1 MSMQPGCVGG
11 KTMTNASAALVR
23 RRPRRPG
30 LGAGVRSAPGDP
42 GDPGDPGQLHRQYLR
57 TRDPALAQVLVEM
70 HTGLAHRLAARF
82 ANRGEAPEDLT
93 QVAMLG
99 LVKALDGFDPDRGLR
114 FSTYAT
120 PTILG
125 ELKRHF
131 RDRGWAV
138 RLPRRVHDLYLN
150 VQHAIDE
157 LAQELQRSPTLE
169 EIACRVGAPVENV
182 VEAVE
187 AGGLRRSASIDARL
201 GPDDDRSV
209 ASSLGDD
216 DPALAGV
223 DRRLTLAAVVQR
235 LPEVEQ
241 EIVRLRFVE
250 GLTQLE
256 IAQRVGR
263 SQMQISRLLARSLDR
278 LRGWVSEAPAS

>member
-1 MSMQPGCVGG
+1 
-11 KTMTNASAALVR
+11 
-23 RRPRRPG
+23 
-30 LGAGVRSAPGDP
+30 
-42 GDPGDPGQLHRQYLR
+42 
-57 TRDPALAQVLVEM
+57 
-70 HTGLAHRLAARF
+70 
-82 ANRGEAPEDLT
+82 
-93 QVAMLG
+93 MLG
-99 LVKALDGFDPDRGLR
+99 LVKAIEGFEPDRGLR

-125 ELKRHF
+125 ELKRYF

-157 LAQELQRSPTLE
+157 LSQELRRSPTLQ
-169 EIACRVGAPVENV
+169 EIAERVCASTEEV
-182 VEAVE
+182 VEAIE
-187 AGGLRRSASIDARL
+187 AGGLRRSASIDARV
-201 GPDDDRSV
+201 GPDDERSL
-209 ASSLGDD
+209 ASSLGAD
-216 DPALAGV
+216 DPDLVGV
-223 DRRLTLAAVVQR
+223 DRNVTLAAVVQR

-263 SQMQISRLLARSLDR
+263 SQMQISRLLARSLER
-278 LRGWVSEAPAS
+278 LRGWVTYGPAA

>member
-1 MSMQPGCVGG
+1 MTGG
-11 KTMTNASAALVR
+11 PALSQAR
-23 RRPRRPG
+23 HNHRTPR
-30 LGAGVRSAPGDP
+30 AGFTSEATDVSE
-42 GDPGDPGQLHRQYLR
+42 LHRTYWR
-57 TRDPALAQVLVEM
+57 TRDPAIARKLVEA
-70 HTGLAHRLAARF
+70 HSGLAHRLAGRF
-82 ANRGEAPEDLT
+82 ANRGEAPDDLG

-99 LVKALDGFDPDRGLR
+99 LVKAIEGFDPDRGLR

-157 LAQELQRSPTLE
+157 LAQELRRSPTLP
-169 EIACRVGAPVENV
+169 EIADRVNSSVEEV
-182 VEAVE
+182 VEAIE
-187 AGGLRRSASIDARL
+187 AGGLRRSASIEARL
-201 GPDDDRSV
+201 GPDDERSL
-209 ASSLGDD
+209 ASSLGDED
-216 DPALAGV
+216 AALAGI
-223 DRRLTLAAVVQR
+223 DRSLTLAAVVQR

-256 IAQRVGR
+256 IAHLVGR
-263 SQMQISRLLARSLDR
+263 SQMQISRLLARSLER
-278 LRGWVSEAPAS
+278 LRGWVTEGPTA

>member
-1 MSMQPGCVGG
+1 
-11 KTMTNASAALVR
+11 MTTTPALSRTR
-23 RRPRRPG
+23 RSRRTTPTAG
-30 LGAGVRSAPGDP
+30 SPSDLGE
-42 GDPGDPGQLHRQYLR
+42 LHREYLR
-57 TRDPALAQVLVEM
+57 TRDPELARQLVDA
-70 HTGLAHRLAARF
+70 HSGLAHRLASRF

-99 LVKALDGFDPDRGLR
+99 LVKAIDGFDPDRGLR

-150 VQHAIDE
+150 VQHAIDD
-157 LAQELQRSPTLE
+157 LAQELRRSPTLH
-169 EIACRVGAPVENV
+169 EIAERVGVSIEDV
-182 VEAVE
+182 IEATE
-187 AGGLRRSASIDARL
+187 AGGLRRSASIDARV
-201 GPDDDRSV
+201 GPDDERSL
-209 ASSLGDD
+209 AASLGEE
-216 DPALAGV
+216 DPQLACV
-223 DRRLTLAAVVQR
+223 ERNLTLAAVVRR

-256 IAQRVGR
+256 IADRVGR

-278 LRGWVSEAPAS
+278 LRG

>member
-1 MSMQPGCVGG
+1 
-11 KTMTNASAALVR
+11 MTAASTTT
-23 RRPRRPG
+23 PR
-30 LGAGVRSAPGDP
+30 AGTRTDLEG
-42 GDPGDPGQLHRQYLR
+42 LHREYLR
-57 TRDPALAQVLVEM
+57 TRDPALAERLVEA
-70 HTGLAHRLAARF
+70 HTGLAHRMASRF
-82 ANRGEAPEDLT
+82 SNRGEAPEDLT

-131 RDRGWAV
+131 RDRAWSV

-150 VQHAIDE
+150 VQQAIDE
-157 LAQELQRSPTLE
+157 LAQELGRSPTLQ
-169 EIACRVGAPVENV
+169 EISVRVGSSVEVV
-182 VEAVE
+182 VEAIE

-201 GPDDDRSV
+201 APDDDRSI
-209 ASSLGDD
+209 ASSFGTEDA
-216 DPALAGV
+216 ALAGV
-223 DRRLTLAAVVQR
+223 ERHLTLAAVVQR
-235 LPEVEQ
+235 LPDAEQ
-241 EIVRLRFVE
+241 EVVRLRFVE

-263 SQMQISRLLARSLDR
+263 SQMQISRLLARSLER
-278 LRGWVSEAPAS
+278 LRGWVTEGPAA

>member
-1 MSMQPGCVGG
+1 MDDLHR
-11 KTMTNASAALVR
+11 AYVR
-23 RRPRRPG
+23 T
-30 LGAGVRSAPGDP
+30 GDP
-42 GDPGDPGQLHRQYLR
+42 AIARQLIE
-57 TRDPALAQVLVEM
+57 A
-70 HTGLAHRLAARF
+70 HTGLAHRLAGRF
-82 ANRGEAPEDLT
+82 ANRGEANDDLV

-99 LVKALDGFDPDRGLR
+99 LLKSIEGFDPDRGLR

-138 RLPRRVHDLYLN
+138 RLPRRIHDLYLN
-150 VQHAIDE
+150 VQHSIDE
-157 LAQELQRSPTLE
+157 LAQELHRSPTIE
-169 EIACRVGAPVENV
+169 EIANRVSAPTDDVI
-182 VEAVE
+182 EAIE

-201 GPDDDRSV
+201 APDDERSL
-209 ASSLGDD
+209 AASLGHN
-216 DPALAGV
+216 DPDLDGV
-223 DRRLTLAAVVQR
+223 ERNVTLAAVVRR
-235 LPEVEQ
+235 LPEIEQ

-256 IAQRVGR
+256 IAERIGR

-278 LRGWVSEAPAS
+278 LRGWVSEGPAA

>member
-1 MSMQPGCVGG
+1 
-11 KTMTNASAALVR
+11 MTATPALPRTR
-23 RRPRRPG
+23 RHHRTTPR
-30 LGAGVRSAPGDP
+30 AGVPDNLADI
-42 GDPGDPGQLHRQYLR
+42 HRHYLR
-57 TRDPALAQVLVEM
+57 TRDPSLARHLVEA
-70 HTGLAHRLAARF
+70 HSGLAYRLAGRF
-82 ANRGEAPEDLT
+82 SNRGESPEDLT

-99 LVKALDGFDPDRGLR
+99 LVKAIEGFDPDRGLR

-157 LAQELQRSPTLE
+157 LSQELRRSPTLP
-169 EIACRVGAPVENV
+169 EIAERISSSVEEV
-182 VEAVE
+182 VEALE
-187 AGGLRRSASIDARL
+187 AGGLRRSASIEARL
-201 GPDDDRSV
+201 GPDDERSL
-209 ASSLGDD
+209 AGSLGAEDT
-216 DPALAGV
+216 ALAGI
-223 DRRLTLAAVVQR
+223 DRSLTLAAVVQR

-250 GLTQLE
+250 GLTQTE
-256 IAQRVGR
+256 IAHRIGR
-263 SQMQISRLLARSLDR
+263 SQMQISRLLARSLER
-278 LRGWVSEAPAS
+278 LRGWVTEGPAA

>member
-1 MSMQPGCVGG
+1 
-11 KTMTNASAALVR
+11 MTVASATTPWA
-23 RRPRRPG
+23 
-30 LGAGVRSAPGDP
+30 GARTDLER
-42 GDPGDPGQLHRQYLR
+42 LHREYLQ
-57 TRDPALAQVLVEM
+57 TRDPALAKRLVEA
-70 HTGLAHRLAARF
+70 HTGLAHRMASRF
-82 ANRGEAPEDLT
+82 SNRGEAPEDLT

-99 LVKALDGFDPDRGLR
+99 LVKAIDGFDPDRGLR

-150 VQHAIDE
+150 VQQAIDE
-157 LAQELQRSPTLE
+157 LAQELGRSPTLQ
-169 EIACRVGAPVENV
+169 EISVRVGAPVEGV
-182 VEAVE
+182 VEVID
-187 AGGLRRSASIDARL
+187 AGGLRRSASLDARL
-201 GPDDDRSV
+201 APDDDRSI
-209 ASSLGDD
+209 ASSLGRE
-216 DPALAGV
+216 DPAMAGV
-223 DRRLTLAAVVQR
+223 ERHLTLAAVVKR
-235 LPEVEQ
+235 LPDAEQ

-263 SQMQISRLLARSLDR
+263 SQMQISRMLARSLER
-278 LRGWVSEAPAS
+278 LRGWVTEGPAA

>member
-1 MSMQPGCVGG
+1 
-11 KTMTNASAALVR
+11 MTQLASPARLTPADL
-23 RRPRRPG
+23 
-30 LGAGVRSAPGDP
+30 SD
-42 GDPGDPGQLHRQYLR
+42 LHRQYQG
-57 TRDPALAQVLVEM
+57 TRDPAVARQLVEA
-70 HTGLAHRLAARF
+70 HSGLAHRLASRF
-82 ANRGEAPEDLT
+82 SNRGESPEDLA
-93 QVAMLG
+93 QVALLG
-99 LVKALDGFDPDRGLR
+99 LLKAIDGFDPDRGLR

-150 VQHAIDE
+150 VQHAIDD
-157 LAQELQRSPTLE
+157 LAQEHRRSPTLE
-169 EIACRVGAPVENV
+169 EIAERVCASVEEV

-187 AGGLRRSASIDARL
+187 AGGLRRSASIDARV
-201 GPDDDRSV
+201 GPDDERSL
-209 ASSLGDD
+209 ASTLGAD
-216 DPALAGV
+216 DPEYAGV
-223 DRRLTLAAVVQR
+223 ERGLTLAAVVRR

-256 IAQRVGR
+256 IAERVGR
-263 SQMQISRLLARSLDR
+263 SQMQVSRLLARSLDR
-278 LRGWVSEAPAS
+278 LRGWVTEGPAA

>member
-1 MSMQPGCVGG
+1 MTVTPALSGARHHHRTIPRAGFPTNRIDVGE
-11 KTMTNASAALVR
+11 
-23 RRPRRPG
+23 
-30 LGAGVRSAPGDP
+30 
-42 GDPGDPGQLHRQYLR
+42 LHRTYQR
-57 TRDPALAQVLVEM
+57 TRDPHIASQLVDA
-70 HTGLAHRLAARF
+70 HSGLVHRLAARF
-82 ANRGEAPEDLT
+82 ANRGEAPEDLS

-99 LVKALDGFDPDRGLR
+99 LVKAIEGFDPDRGLR

-157 LAQELQRSPTLE
+157 LSQELRRPPTLP
-169 EIACRVGAPVENV
+169 EIAERISSSVEEV
-182 VEAVE
+182 VEAME
-187 AGGLRRSASIDARL
+187 AGGLRRSASIEARL
-201 GPDDDRSV
+201 GPDDERSL
-209 ASSLGDD
+209 ASCLGDED
-216 DPALAGV
+216 AALAGI
-223 DRRLTLAAVVQR
+223 DRSLTLAAVVQR

-250 GLTQLE
+250 GLTQTE
-256 IAQRVGR
+256 IAHRIGR
-263 SQMQISRLLARSLDR
+263 SQMQISRLLARGLER
-278 LRGWVSEAPAS
+278 LRGWVTEGLAD

>member
-1 MSMQPGCVGG
+1 MSATP
-11 KTMTNASAALVR
+11 ALPRTR
-23 RRPRRPG
+23 RHHRTTPRT
-30 LGAGVRSAPGDP
+30 GVPDNLADIH
-42 GDPGDPGQLHRQYLR
+42 LHYLR
-57 TRDPALAQVLVEM
+57 TRDPGLAHHLVEA
-70 HTGLAHRLAARF
+70 HSGLAHRLAGRF
-82 ANRGEAPEDLT
+82 SNRGESPDDLT

-99 LVKALDGFDPDRGLR
+99 LVKAIEGFDPDRGLR
-114 FSTYAT
+114 FSTCAT

-157 LAQELQRSPTLE
+157 LSQELRRSPTLP
-169 EIACRVGAPVENV
+169 EIADRVSSSVEEV
-182 VEAVE
+182 VEAIE
-187 AGGLRRSASIDARL
+187 AGGLRRSASIEARL
-201 GPDDDRSV
+201 GPDDERSL
-209 ASSLGDD
+209 ASCLGDE
-216 DPALAGV
+216 DPHLAGV
-223 DRRLTLAAVVQR
+223 DHQLTLAAVVRR

-241 EIVRLRFVE
+241 EVVRLRFVE

-263 SQMQISRLLARSLDR
+263 SQMQVSRLLARSLDR
-278 LRGWVSEAPAS
+278 LRGWVSEGPAA